1 MCHVFLLCALCVIQ
15 DSSEVADLWQSDS
28 HPGGFSVDS
37 GACQGGD
44 GSAALL
50 HPHYDQNYLHQL

>member
-1 MCHVFLLCALCVIQ
+1 MTQ
-15 DSSEVADLWQSDS
+15 DSSEVADLWQSDR
-28 HPGGFSVDS
+28 HPGGFPVDS
-37 GACQGGD
+37 GARQGGY